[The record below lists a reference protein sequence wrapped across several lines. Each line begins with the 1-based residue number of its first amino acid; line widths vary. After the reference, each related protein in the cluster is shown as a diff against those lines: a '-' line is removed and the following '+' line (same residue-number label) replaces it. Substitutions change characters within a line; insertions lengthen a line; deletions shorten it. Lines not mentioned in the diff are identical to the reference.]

1 MPKQQPHNPI
11 QAAVKS
17 WLVGQQPPD
26 GEEGEAWRD
35 YLLCAAPKRFTI
47 YEPMALFPSGSFSKP
62 IWTNTLKACTEET
75 SAALWTLLLKEL
87 SLVAKS
93 PLTNLAIN
101 EGIPLQKSG
110 ESSDEN
116 VLRSPTGL
124 RMLYGDFGPS
134 DTANETPTTEEFEK
148 AFWVSTKQ
156 NGIHQIWA
164 PRWTMFSRGN
174 VKEKA
179 RLLAFE
185 RSESASGDPS
195 WAVDLYGGIGYFVF
209 SYAALGMRVLCW
221 EINPWSVEGLRRGAR
236 ANRWSV
242 RVVSDPADLARPVE
256 EVLKGGEQIVVF
268 LEDNQLAQGKIR
280 RLQEKGACMRIAHIN
295 GGFLP
300 TSEPTWEPAWN
311 MARRSTAL
319 QTWLHLHENVGVHD
333 IAARKADIEE
343 RFRQWNR
350 AQGTLRHVSV
360 SHVEQVKTFAPG
372 VWHCVFDVCIANVT
386 NLDI

>member
-11 QAAVKS
+11 QAAVQS
-17 WLVGQQPPD
+17 WLVGQQPP
-26 GEEGEAWRD
+26 GEEEAEAWRD
-35 YLLCAAPKRFTI
+35 SLLCSAPKRFTI
-47 YEPMALFPSGSFSKP
+47 YEPMALLPSGSFSKP
-62 IWTNTLKACTEET
+62 IWINTLQACTEEA

-87 SLVAKS
+87 SSVAKS

-124 RMLYGDFGPS
+124 RMLHGDFGPS
-134 DTANETPTTEEFEK
+134 GTASETPTTEDFEK
-148 AFWVSTKQ
+148 ALWVSTKQ
-156 NGIHQIWA
+156 NRIHQIWA

-179 RLLAFE
+179 RLLDFE

-236 ANRWSV
+236 ANRWRV
-242 RVVSDPADLARPVE
+242 RVISDPADLARPVE
-256 EVLKGGEQIVVF
+256 EMLEGGEQIIVF
-268 LEDNQLAQGKIR
+268 LEDNQLAQGKIL
-280 RLQEKGACMRIAHIN
+280 RLQERGVGRRIAHIN

-311 MARRSTAL
+311 MARRSTTL

-350 AQGTLRHVSV
+350 AQSTLREVSV

-372 VWHCVFDVCIANVT
+372 VWHCVFDVCIAT
-386 NLDI
+386 SQI